1 MKIIKKFFYTLLFVI
16 VFLILM
22 QISTQ
27 ARSYS
32 IEEMN
37 IQATVL
43 DNGDV
48 NIKQSITYDF
58 NDVYNGIYINIP
70 YVIEDKEY
78 DDVIENSKIR
88 DSLYTG
94 SGITINSITDSQDIK
109 YEQASYASN
118 GTSGKYTVSKEAGIE
133 NIKVYSPST
142 NITKTFIL
150 DYDIT
155 NLCVK
160 HNDIGELYYNFIGGE
175 WDVDINNLNIDV
187 YLPNNKEEIYI
198 WGHGPLN
205 GVSKIIGNT
214 HANFSVDKVRKGQYV
229 AARVLFDKSNI
240 ENSNKLSRIDARD
253 MIFSDEKVIAKNQ
266 DEKNKFTQR
275 MILFAIVLVIYWIIL
290 LLTFE
295 KEKKVEVYELNEEEL
310 FKKYNPMLA
319 GCIQGNRE
327 ILARDIIAI
336 ILNLIDKKCINLEI
350 TSFTDNKGEQYDCR
364 ISPNNENEENMDEIE
379 RFVYDWVFA
388 NQSDRVELGRR
399 LETLAKDQN
408 ANTKFKHLDK
418 LVKSKLNEIGANQ
431 PKVPKILR
439 ILNVGILIAV
449 IVFVVK
455 HIMFNGFDANL
466 PGLAILQMIAVS
478 SLRLWPLVILLGFI
492 PISLIVTIRHRVNNI
507 LQKITG
513 QKSVITAIS
522 IILIFAVII
531 ILTAAFSP
539 VKYIIV
545 DEILICIALVIVLT
559 DNLMLQNNDEILAN
573 YKKLNLL
580 KDKIEN

>member
-295 KEKKVEVYELNEEEL
+295 KEKK
-310 FKKYNPMLA
+310 
-319 GCIQGNRE
+319 
-327 ILARDIIAI
+327 
-336 ILNLIDKKCINLEI
+336 
-350 TSFTDNKGEQYDCR
+350 
-364 ISPNNENEENMDEIE
+364 
-379 RFVYDWVFA
+379 
-388 NQSDRVELGRR
+388 
-399 LETLAKDQN
+399 
-408 ANTKFKHLDK
+408 
-418 LVKSKLNEIGANQ
+418 
-431 PKVPKILR
+431 
-439 ILNVGILIAV
+439 
-449 IVFVVK
+449 
-455 HIMFNGFDANL
+455 
-466 PGLAILQMIAVS
+466 
-478 SLRLWPLVILLGFI
+478 
-492 PISLIVTIRHRVNNI
+492 
-507 LQKITG
+507 
-513 QKSVITAIS
+513 
-522 IILIFAVII
+522 
-531 ILTAAFSP
+531 
-539 VKYIIV
+539 
-545 DEILICIALVIVLT
+545 
-559 DNLMLQNNDEILAN
+559 
-573 YKKLNLL
+573 
-580 KDKIEN
+580 